1 MFKDLNTN
9 QGLKPWRV
17 ESVFYFIV
25 IVLIFIGVFKIAEA
39 VFKPLAISIVLGFL
53 VYPVYTFL
61 ARFKVPKF
69 LIVFIIFFLLFS
81 FSYLIFSFVLLQC
94 YCFNETITLLSKSIG
109 IYYERCA

>member
-53 VYPVYTFL
+53 G
-61 ARFKVPKF
+61 
-69 LIVFIIFFLLFS
+69 
-81 FSYLIFSFVLLQC
+81 LLQC

>member
-9 QGLKPWRV
+9 QGLRPWRI
-17 ESVFYFIV
+17 ESVFYCIV
-25 IVLIFIGVFKIAEA
+25 IVLIFIGAFKIAEA

-61 ARFKVPKF
+61 ARFKG
-69 LIVFIIFFLLFS
+69 
-81 FSYLIFSFVLLQC
+81 LLQC
-94 YCFNETITLLSKSIG
+94 YCFNEAITLLSKSIG